1 MFSCIRGS
9 VDGKPI
15 QTFSLRYYGPMLHSL
30 EERASSFWG
39 LMNSPDLK
47 VLKIHFVWCAGEFCS
62 HDRVQNRDRYSSSL
76 CISQGCT
83 QHIWW
88 GIFYQGAAQLHHR
101 SEPRSGTPALSSK
114 HAVFSNV
121 CKEQNYTIWVIVSSM
136 SLTNCFYT
144 VITHQLSSAISGYE
158 VIALPGDAT
167 PSNIMCISLVLST
180 FFEDEIQWENLTPI

>member
-1 MFSCIRGS
+1 MTESRIEIDTAAPFASVKDALNIFGEGS
-9 VDGKPI
+9 STRVQRNFTI
-15 QTFSLRYYGPMLHSL
+15 GP
-30 EERASSFWG
+30 
-39 LMNSPDLK
+39 SPDQ
-47 VLKIHFVWCAGEFCS
+47 VLLL
-62 HDRVQNRDRYSSSL
+62 VQAVL
-76 CISQGCT
+76 
-83 QHIWW
+83 
-88 GIFYQGAAQLHHR
+88 L
-101 SEPRSGTPALSSK
+101 LSSK

-180 FFEDEIQWENLTPI
+180 FFEDEIQ